1 MFNNVEAAPP
11 IKVFQLTADYKACT
25 GPNKVN
31 LGVGA
36 YQTNEGKPY
45 ILKVVREAEQR
56 IANDFSL
63 NHEYLPIDGLPAFT
77 DASTAVMFGK
87 EHPIVVNRKYVAVQC
102 LGGTGALRLC
112 SDFMQQCLGRSVAY
126 VSKPTWPNHN
136 SVLKMAGIQD
146 VRDYRYW
153 DPKTK
158 SIDFDGM
165 VEDLKGVPEH
175 AVVILHA
182 VAHNPT
188 GMDLNEQQWNTI
200 LDLLIA
206 RNATIVMDTAY
217 QGFGSGD
224 LDKDGMSVRML
235 ADKGVEFFVC
245 QSMSKNFG
253 LYNERVGNMICVIN
267 NPDKVET
274 VRSQLKRI
282 VRAVWS
288 NPPSHG
294 GRVVATILNDETLAQ
309 QWRMELMEM
318 AERIKSMRQL
328 LYEKLQVHEI
338 TWPHVINQAGMFSY
352 TGLTQQQ
359 VKFLRDEYDIFLMDD
374 GRVNMCA
381 FTTENTQ
388 YIADAIATA
397 VKKF

>member
-1 MFNNVEAAPP
+1 
-11 IKVFQLTADYKACT
+11 
-25 GPNKVN
+25 
-31 LGVGA
+31 
-36 YQTNEGKPY
+36 
-45 ILKVVREAEQR
+45 
-56 IANDFSL
+56 
-63 NHEYLPIDGLPAFT
+63 
-77 DASTAVMFGK
+77 
-87 EHPIVVNRKYVAVQC
+87 
-102 LGGTGALRLC
+102 
-112 SDFMQQCLGRSVAY
+112 
-126 VSKPTWPNHN
+126 
-136 SVLKMAGIQD
+136 
-146 VRDYRYW
+146 
-153 DPKTK
+153 
-158 SIDFDGM
+158 
-165 VEDLKGVPEH
+165 LKGVPEH

>member
-1 MFNNVEAAPP
+1 MFDGVEAAPP
-11 IKVFQLTADYKACT
+11 VKVFQLTADFKACT

-45 ILKVVREAEQR
+45 VLKVVKEAEQR
-56 IANDFSL
+56 ISKDFTL
-63 NHEYLPIDGLPAFT
+63 THEYLPIDGLAAFT

-87 EHPIVVNRKYVAVQC
+87 ESPLVVNRKYIAVQC

-112 SDFMQQCLGRSVAY
+112 SEFMFQCLKRSVAY

-136 SVLKMAGIQD
+136 AILKTAGITD
-146 VRDYRYW
+146 VRSYRYW
-153 DPKTK
+153 DPNTK
-158 SIDFDGM
+158 SVDFQGM
-165 VEDLKGVPEH
+165 VEDLKGVPEY
-175 AVVILHA
+175 AVIFLHA

-188 GMDLNEQQWNTI
+188 GMDLSTEQWQEI
-200 LDLLIA
+200 LDILIK

-217 QGFGSGD
+217 QGFASGD
-224 LDKDGMSVRML
+224 LDKDAASVRML

-253 LYNERVGNMICVIN
+253 LYNERVGNMIAVIHN
-267 NPDKVET
+267 ADKVEA

-282 VRAVWS
+282 VRANWS

-294 GRVVATILNDETLAQ
+294 ALVVATILNDETLAQ
-309 QWRMELMEM
+309 QWRLELMEM
-318 AERIKSMRQL
+318 AGRIKDMRQL
-328 LYEKLQVHEI
+328 LYEKLQVHQI
-338 TWPHVINQAGMFSY
+338 TWPHVINQTGMFSF
-352 TGLTQQQ
+352 TGLNPAQ
-359 VKFLRDEYDIFLMDD
+359 VKFLRDEYDVFLMED

-381 FTTENTQ
+381 FTTSNAQ
-388 YIADAIATA
+388 YIADAIAAA
-397 VKKF
+397 VNKA